1 MEMRIVDLGVR
12 LGGRH
17 VLRGVDFVL
26 DAGVTALVGRN
37 GAGKTTLLRAMTG
50 FLRPDS
56 GSVLFDGA
64 SIHDDPSAEH
74 GLKRSLG
81 WVPQQI
87 DLPQSSIAGEF
98 VRFCA
103 WLGGIDG
110 NATAAMEVA
119 FAAVQLEEESRM
131 KIGKLS
137 GGQQRRVMVAAALV
151 TDPSII
157 LFDEPTVGMD
167 PQQRRQ
173 FHRIVSEAGRNR
185 RVLISTHL
193 MEDVLGVADRVILL
207 SGGRIKRVMCR
218 DDIREAVS
226 QGSTDPYETLS
237 ELLFSESA

>member
-1 MEMRIVDLGVR
+1 MRIVDLGVR

-17 VLRGVDFVL
+17 VLRGVDFSL
-26 DAGVTALVGRN
+26 DTGVTALVGRN

-50 FLRPDS
+50 LLRPDS
-56 GSVLFDGA
+56 GAVLFEGA
-64 SIHDDPSAEH
+64 SIHDDSSAELS
-74 GLKRSLG
+74 LKRSLG
-81 WVPQQI
+81 WVPQKI
-87 DLPQSSIAGEF
+87 DLPQGSVAEDF

-103 WLGGIDG
+103 WLGGVDG
-110 NATAAMEVA
+110 DETVAMEAA
-119 FAAVQLEEESRM
+119 FAAVQLEDERHR

-151 TDPSII
+151 TNPSII

-173 FHRIVSEAGRNR
+173 FHRIVSDAGRNR

-207 SGGRIKRVMCR
+207 SEGHITRDMHR
-218 DDIREAVS
+218 DDIQSAVS
-226 QGSTDPYETLS
+226 RGSSDPYETLS
-237 ELLFSESA
+237 DLLFSESA